1 MRFVRD
7 PLFVFIVIGI
17 LLFAVDSLRQ
27 RELTD
32 RNIVVSK
39 NDIQRLHDQ
48 WLSQMGTEPTPAEL
62 DGLIDSHVREE
73 MFVREA
79 RKLGLEHGDVIIR
92 RRLAQ
97 KLQFVVEDR
106 ALLEPPS
113 DTALRGYFD
122 RHQQRYQVAERLTFS
137 HVFFSPERRDD
148 ATKDAAELLG
158 SINDGNW
165 RELGDSFMLRRT
177 YTQATPT
184 EIRRD
189 FGSRFMTSLSLLP
202 VGTWQGPVV
211 SGYGQHLVKLT
222 QRHPV
227 RESTFHEAIDR
238 VRNDFNLERRNEAN
252 ATELNTMRENYRIRI
267 ER

>member
-7 PLFVFIVIGI
+7 PLFVFIVIGV

-27 RELTD
+27 PGSSD

-48 WLSQMGTEPTPAEL
+48 WLSQMGSEPTPAQLE
-62 DGLIDSHVREE
+62 GLIDGHVREE

-79 RKLGLEHGDVIIR
+79 RKLGLEHDDVIIR

-113 DTALRGYFD
+113 DTTLRSYFD
-122 RHQQRYQVAERLTFS
+122 RHQERYQVAERLTFS
-137 HVFFSPERRDD
+137 HVFFSPERRDSAAQD
-148 ATKDAAELLG
+148 AINLLE
-158 SINDGNW
+158 SIDDGNW
-165 RELGDSFMLRRT
+165 RQLGDSFMLRRT

-189 FGSRFMTSLSLLP
+189 FGSRFMTSLSSLSI
-202 VGTWQGPVV
+202 GTWQGPVV
-211 SGYGQHLVKLT
+211 SGYGHHLVKLT
-222 QRHPV
+222 QRYAA
-227 RESTFHEAIDR
+227 RESTFDEAIDR
-238 VRNDFNLERRNEAN
+238 VRNDFNLDRRTEAN
-252 ATELNTMRENYRIRI
+252 ATELHAMRENYRIRI

>member
-1 MRFVRD
+1 MRFIRD
-7 PLFVFIVIGI
+7 PLFIFIVVGI
-17 LLFAVDSLRQ
+17 LLFAIDSARQ
-27 RELTD
+27 QESTD

-48 WLSQMGTEPTPAEL
+48 WLSQMGTAPTPTEL
-62 DGLIDSHVREE
+62 DGLIDSYIREE

-79 RKLGLEHGDVIIR
+79 RKLGLERDDVIIR

-106 ALLEPPS
+106 ALLEPPN
-113 DTALRGYFD
+113 DLDLRGYFD
-122 RHQQRYQVAERLTFS
+122 RHQKRYEIAERLTFS

-148 ATKDAAELLG
+148 ANKDATKLLG
-158 SINDGNW
+158 SIHDGNW

-189 FGSRFMTSLSLLP
+189 FGSRFMTSLSSLP
-202 VGTWQGPVV
+202 VGTWRGPIV

-222 QRHPV
+222 QRNPA
-227 RESTFHEAIDR
+227 RESSFDEAIDR
-238 VRNDFNLERRNEAN
+238 VRNDFNLERRNEVNEA
-252 ATELNTMRENYRIRI
+252 ELSAMRENYRIRI